1 MALEWSHG
9 LMGLSMRETILMER
23 RRERENLL
31 LLMEATMKEN
41 SNKMKFVGMENITG
55 QMENNMMVNGAITK
69 CMDMGL

>member
-1 MALEWSHG
+1 
-9 LMGLSMRETILMER
+9 MER